1 MMSTKTKSRAT
12 TGTSRKVVA
21 KATTTNKVQARDAFG
36 RFTSKMVPVS
46 SLKSRVRPKPGATT
60 SRTTSRSASTIVKTK
75 ASSFVKSMVVNA
87 DNTISVVM
95 KRNPKTTYN
104 YRVTAKSLSAVRLAI
119 AEKSSLGTVYNRLL
133 RGNEISRVIYR

>member
-1 MMSTKTKSRAT
+1 MSTKTKSRAA

-46 SLKSRVRPKPGATT
+46 SAKSRVRPKPGATT
-60 SRTTSRSASTIVKTK
+60 SRSTSRSASTIVKTK

-104 YRVTAKSLSAVRLAI
+104 YRVNAKSLSAVRQAI
-119 AEKSSLGTVYNRLL
+119 AEKSSLGSVYNRLL

>member
-1 MMSTKTKSRAT
+1 MMSTKTKSRAA

-46 SLKSRVRPKPGATT
+46 STKSRVRPKPGATT
-60 SRTTSRSASTIVKTK
+60 SRSTSRSASTVKTK

-104 YRVTAKSLSAVRLAI
+104 YRVSAKSLSVVRQAI
-119 AEKSSLGTVYNRLL
+119 AEKTSLGSVYNRLL